1 MAKEAEVEKV
11 EKENRDKAKAQKKKD
26 KKFNKELLYRHLVG
40 PNVLPIGP
48 FTISLFVRGQLLE
61 GKLRIAVVAASST
74 EKLELEGEKNALM
87 GIIYPLAI
95 RMYENGRP
103 STADILNFKQDAKV
117 QLANRFDDR
126 ITDLY
131 IESINQDS
139 NKWPVF
145 RSAWIEG
152 DDFKKG

>member
-117 QLANRFDDR
+117 
-126 ITDLY
+126 
-131 IESINQDS
+131 
-139 NKWPVF
+139 
-145 RSAWIEG
+145 
-152 DDFKKG
+152 